1 MEAGGWPAADQSITM
16 LLVAN
21 DCKGSDQAAD
31 LRSAERPVPAHPC
44 RCRTSRRR
52 SVDRT
57 RSGHST
63 VTAATALYA
72 PHLPFA
78 IPVGIGSVG

>member
-31 LRSAERPVPAHPC
+31 LRSAERPVPARLAH
-44 RCRTSRRR
+44 SRL
-52 SVDRT
+52 SW
-57 RSGHST
+57 
-63 VTAATALYA
+63 
-72 PHLPFA
+72 
-78 IPVGIGSVG
+78 